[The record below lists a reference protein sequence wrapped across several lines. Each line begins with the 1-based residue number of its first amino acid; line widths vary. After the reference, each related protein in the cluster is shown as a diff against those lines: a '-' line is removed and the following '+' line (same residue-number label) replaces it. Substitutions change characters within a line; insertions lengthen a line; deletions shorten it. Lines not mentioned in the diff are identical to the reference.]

1 MTCPFAKF
9 ASILPIVPNTDHG
22 KAFHSIHG
30 SLSPSPKG
38 SPKIALTLSEA
49 LRVGTARSHRLVE
62 KSRGVSL
69 LLQSLSSSSS
79 HQAELTF
86 DRVDY
91 IRFNIMLACV
101 YVALEASM
109 YNARS
114 DALLE
119 PLFGDS
125 DLMQRLAR
133 SGTLLED
140 VEAHLEMV
148 KLHTGASLAD
158 LAEEARERHL
168 FSASSSTT
176 LVPADVEDPVAR
188 KKLFELV
195 QASLPIAL
203 RLDPSNTTTNRTLTE
218 DHIALLHPAQ
228 IDSTLT
234 YVLLLLQRQN
244 PSPSPSTPKP
254 GLLLSH
260 AYTRYL
266 GDLSGGQHIVRKVS
280 KRFPTESV
288 ITSST
293 GFAFYAFHGQ
303 DLKVRFRNAMEAG
316 FANAT
321 CSTSSERKEA
331 IIMDELVQ
339 EANQA
344 FLLNTGLFESL
355 LPVEFRMSPEQ
366 GEQEQVAVLGGK
378 VAGVKARSAMLKSL
392 VMALLFIGLTIW
404 FSRDL
409 IVSTQF
415 D

>member
-9 ASILPIVPNTDHG
+9 SSFLPIVPNTDQD

-30 SLSPSPKG
+30 FPSPSPKG
-38 SPKIALTLSEA
+38 SAKIALTLSEA

-79 HQAELTF
+79 QGELTF

-91 IRFNIMLACV
+91 IRFNVMLACV

-109 YNARS
+109 YAARS
-114 DALLE
+114 DVLLE

-133 SGTLLED
+133 SATLLED
-140 VEAHLEMV
+140 VEAHLETV
-148 KLHTGASLAD
+148 KLHSGATLAD

-168 FSASSSTT
+168 LSASLSAS
-176 LVPADVEDPVAR
+176 LLPADVEDPMAR

-203 RLDPSNTTTNRTLTE
+203 RLTLPTTTIATPTLTE

-228 IDSTLT
+228 IKSTLT
-234 YVLLLLQRQN
+234 YVNLLLSHH
-244 PSPSPSTPKP
+244 PTPTSTPNP

-280 KRFPTESV
+280 KRFPIDPTIPAS
-288 ITSST
+288 
-293 GFAFYAFHGQ
+293 GFAFYAFQGP
-303 DLKVRFRNAMEAG
+303 DLKTRFRTAIETA
-316 FANAT
+316 FTHASSPSSDQQANLT
-321 CSTSSERKEA
+321 T
-331 IIMDELVQ
+331 ELVQ

-344 FLLNTGLFESL
+344 FSLNTQLFESL
-355 LPVEFRMSPEQ
+355 LPPELRMSNPSEDHI
-366 GEQEQVAVLGGK
+366 GVLEK
-378 VAGVKARSAMLKSL
+378 NSVKPRPVLLESLVAGFILVSCMLWFGRG
-392 VMALLFIGLTIW
+392 LLTGPIGRA
-404 FSRDL
+404 F
-409 IVSTQF
+409 V
-415 D
+415 